1 MSVNLQIPCQLG
13 IQARTLENE
22 ERKRDF
28 MSEIGYKMFISEQVE
43 KIGDRPRLSLD
54 AEGRFVLEKFVLGCK
69 HNPVKPVPPG
79 GTKPCVI

>member
-13 IQARTLENE
+13 ILARMRKNE

>member
-13 IQARTLENE
+13 ILARMRENE
-22 ERKRDF
+22 KRKRDF

-69 HNPVKPVPPG
+69 
-79 GTKPCVI
+79 